1 MPSIVIKSSSTDVR
15 DCEIQWEIDFAKMTL
30 KLQAGFISPTLLLD
44 FMWQLPHK
52 DDRLVRTGIVG
63 AVQITKRFDVRLT
76 LPSGTTFKLFACQ
89 PAQLPDSRQE
99 PLQLEFFEVTKESS
113 P

>member
-1 MPSIVIKSSSTDVR
+1 MPSVVIKSSTTDGH

-30 KLQAGFISPTLLLD
+30 KLQAGFISPALLLD
-44 FMWQLPHK
+44 FLWQLPHK

-63 AVQITKRFDVRLT
+63 AVQITKRFDVRLE
-76 LPSGTTFKLFACQ
+76 LPGGTTFKLFACQ
-89 PAQLPDSRQE
+89 VAAATGTRQE
-99 PLQLEFFEVTKESS
+99 PPQLEFFEVTKT